1 MISKLLPGI
10 AQTTVRAAV
19 LWFGVAGVLTAAE
32 EDPALTFN
40 QDIRPILADHCFQC
54 HGVDSAARKAGL
66 RLDLRSEAVSE
77 RDGIIPISPGNPDGS
92 EVIRRILS
100 DDPDDVMP
108 PPDHPFPLTDGQKAM
123 LRRWVSEGAAYQQ
136 HWAFIPPERPPVPE
150 VDANIR
156 DRIETPV
163 DAFVFSRLESVGL
176 QPSPEASRSTLLR
189 RLSFDLTG
197 LPPTPEELQRFEK
210 DTDSRA
216 YGKEVERLLNS
227 PRFGERLAM
236 WWMDG
241 ARYADS
247 HGFQADWERYQW
259 PWRDWL
265 ISAFNRNQ
273 PFDEFTVDQLAGDL
287 RENPTRDQILATG
300 FHRNHRINT
309 EGGSLNEEWLVE
321 NVMDRVE
328 TTGSVWLGLTL
339 GCARCHDH
347 KYDPISQKDFYSF
360 FAYFYNVPEQGKGPG
375 RAGNFQPVIQL
386 PSKLQEQR
394 LAELEKEIASLQS
407 QNDAL
412 EKQLEARLAMIGD
425 PAHRDSLT
433 NLPEAVQEIIDV
445 APESRSP
452 DQISALN
459 AAVRHHFF
467 PEAAELEKTLADR
480 RKSLQGLRNAIPTAM
495 VLGEMP
501 EPRQAHVLIRGEYD
515 RRGSPVEAA
524 LPEVFVHSMS
534 QPVEATDRLGLARWI
549 VSRENPLTARVQ
561 VNRLWEQF
569 FGMAIVRS
577 SENLG
582 VQADFPTH
590 PELLDWLA
598 VEFMESGWDLKALVR
613 TMVMSATYR
622 QSAASDSTKS
632 AVDPLNQWLSRGPR
646 FRLQAEMIRDNA
658 LALSGLLVDRTGGP
672 GVYPYQPDGIWS
684 EFNFY
689 GNLRNYRPA
698 KDDGLYR
705 RSLYTIWK
713 RTAAPPAMTL
723 FDMPN
728 REVCV
733 VRRPRTNTPLQALA
747 LMNDVTYVEAGR
759 HLALRMMR
767 EAPGSVEE
775 MIAHGFRL
783 ATSRFPNQDELTVL
797 SRGYDRR
804 LAEFQAAPDK
814 ADAFLAVGS
823 STLPTGVD
831 KPSLAAMT
839 TTAGILLNLDET
851 ITR

>member
-1 MISKLLPGI
+1 MIRKFLPGI
-10 AQTTVRAAV
+10 VQFTVRAAALCCGLAAV
-19 LWFGVAGVLTAAE
+19 LSAVGDDTAIG
-32 EDPALTFN
+32 FN

-54 HGVDSAARKAGL
+54 HGVDSAARKADL
-66 RLDLRSEAVSE
+66 RLDLRSEAVRE
-77 RDGIIPISPGNPDGS
+77 RDGIIPISPGNPDES

-108 PPDHPFPLTDGQKAM
+108 PPDHPFPLTGSQKAL
-123 LRRWVSEGAAYQQ
+123 LRRWVAEGAAYQQ

-150 VDANIR
+150 VGADLRA
-156 DRIETPV
+156 RIQTPV
-163 DAFVFSRLESVGL
+163 DAFVFSRLESIGL

-197 LPPTPEELQRFEK
+197 LPPTPDELRRFEQ
-210 DTDSRA
+210 DTDSMA

-273 PFDEFTVDQLAGDL
+273 PFDEFTIDQLAGDL
-287 RENPTRDQILATG
+287 RENPSRDQILATG

-360 FAYFYNVPEQGKGPG
+360 FAFFYNVPEQGKGPG
-375 RAGNFQPVIQL
+375 RPGNFQPVIQL
-386 PSKLQEQR
+386 PSKAQEQR
-394 LAELEKEIASLQS
+394 MAELEKETASLQS
-407 QNDAL
+407 RVDAA
-412 EKQLEARLAMIGD
+412 EKMLTDKLARIGN
-425 PAHRDSLT
+425 PAHRDSLAD
-433 NLPEAVQEIIDV
+433 LPEAVQKIIGV
-445 APESRSP
+445 APEDRSP
-452 DQISALN
+452 DHISALR

-467 PEAAELEKTLADR
+467 PEAAELEKALSDR
-480 RKSLQGLRNAIPTAM
+480 QKSLQELRKAIPTAM
-495 VLGEMP
+495 VLSEMA

-515 RRGSPVEAA
+515 RKGSPVDAA
-524 LPEVFVHSMS
+524 LPEVFARSMS
-534 QPVEATDRLGLARWI
+534 QPVGATDRLGLARWI

-561 VNRLWEQF
+561 VNRLWEQL

-613 TMVMSATYR
+613 TMVMSSTYR
-622 QSAASDSTKS
+622 QSAAGDSTK
-632 AVDPLNQWLSRGPR
+632 AGIDPLNQWLSRGPR

-658 LALSGLLVDRTGGP
+658 LALSGLLVDKSGGP

-689 GNLRNYRPA
+689 GNLRNYKPA
-698 KDDGLYR
+698 EDDGLYR

-747 LMNDVTYVEAGR
+747 LMNDVTYVEAAR

-767 EAPGSVEE
+767 EAQGPVED

-783 ATSRFPNQDELTVL
+783 ATSRFPNREELSVL
-797 SRGYDRR
+797 ARGYQRR
-804 LAEFQAAPDK
+804 LAEFQSAPDS
-814 ADAFLAVGS
+814 ADAYLAVGS
-823 STLPTGVD
+823 APVPSAVD
-831 KPSLAAMT
+831 KPSLAAMA
-839 TTAGILLNLDET
+839 TTASILLNLDET